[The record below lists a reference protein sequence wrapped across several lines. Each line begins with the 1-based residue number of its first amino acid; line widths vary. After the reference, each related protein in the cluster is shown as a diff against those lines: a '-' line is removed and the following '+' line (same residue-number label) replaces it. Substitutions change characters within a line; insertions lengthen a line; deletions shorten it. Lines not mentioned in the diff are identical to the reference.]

1 VRTGIQLVALSIVV
15 SLTVLFLD
23 SRYRVLPQAVHNHMP
38 LHHDG
43 LIITDITVQTCSTIN
58 PLSKCMLDQK
68 KWHRI
73 EKDLYLGSGWVTRAY
88 VHVRRKREEELKTD
102 DKVVVDV
109 RTGKLDPSVGEKS
122 QASERWESRPAGVWI
137 KRSLKRHASDSKKA
151 VTAVDLLFGAD
162 AVEPRPG
169 WELVRNGAIHLET
182 SKSSTD
188 PRISIRRGAAAKLER
203 PVPKIRKDGRFKIMQ
218 ISDLHLSTGL
228 GVCRDAEPKG
238 HNGGHCDADPR
249 TLEFV
254 ERLLDEEKPDLV
266 VLSGD
271 QVNGDTA
278 PDVQSVRPAPLSLGR
293 ILTVLQA
300 LFKIIGPL
308 AERKIP
314 YAAIFGNHDDE
325 GTLSR
330 HTQMDL
336 YDSLP
341 FSLSEPGPNTI
352 DGVGNYFVE
361 IQAHSSKHSALTL
374 YFLDT
379 HSYSPDEAHYRGYDW
394 LKPNQ
399 INWFKTTAEGLK
411 EAHSHYT
418 HKHLNMAFI
427 HIPLP
432 EYGNPDNPR
441 VGNWTEPITAP
452 AFNSHFKDALVEYHV
467 KAVSCGHDHVNDYC
481 ALSNEPESGEP
492 ELWMCYAGG
501 SGFGGYG
508 GYNNYHRRLRVFEVD
523 TNQARITTWK
533 RLEYGDTGKRLD
545 QQIIVDSGKVV
556 GIQVTNQE

>member
-1 VRTGIQLVALSIVV
+1 MTPSTMTRRIVRTGVQLIAFILLV
-15 SLTVLFLD
+15 STTLFFLD
-23 SRYRVLPQAVHNHMP
+23 NRYRVLPQSVHSHMP

-43 LIITDITVQTCSTIN
+43 LVITDITVQTCSTIN

-73 EKDLYLGSGWVTRAY
+73 EKDLYLGKGWVTKAY
-88 VHVRRKREEELKTD
+88 VHIKRKREEELKTE
-102 DKVVVDV
+102 DKVIFDV
-109 RTGKLDPSVGEKS
+109 RTGRLDPAIAEKT
-122 QASERWESRPAGVWI
+122 QASEKWESRPAGLWI
-137 KRSLKRHASDSKKA
+137 KTSLKRHASDSKKA
-151 VTAVDLLFGAD
+151 VTAVDILFGSD
-162 AVEPRPG
+162 AAEPRPG
-169 WELVRNGAIHLET
+169 WELVKGALHL
-182 SKSSTD
+182 SSSAKDSTD
-188 PRISIRRGAAAKLER
+188 ARLSLRRGRAAKIEK
-203 PVPKIRKDGRFKIMQ
+203 PIPKIRKDGKFKIMQ

-228 GVCRDAEPKG
+228 GRCRDAEPKG
-238 HNGGHCDADPR
+238 ANGGHCDADPR

-254 ERLLDEEKPDLV
+254 ERLLDDEKPDFV

-278 PDVQSVRPAPLSLGR
+278 PDVQS
-293 ILTVLQA
+293 A
-300 LFKIIGPL
+300 LFKMVDPL

-330 HTQMDL
+330 HAQMDL

-341 FSLSEPGPNTI
+341 FSVSEPGPNTI
-352 DGVGNYFVE
+352 EGVGNYFVE

-399 INWFKTTAEGLK
+399 INWFKTTAESLK

-432 EYGNPDNPR
+432 EYGNPDNDR

-452 AFNSHFKDALVEYHV
+452 AFNTHFKDALVEYHV
-467 KAVSCGHDHVNDYC
+467 KTVSCGHDHVNDYC
-481 ALSNEPESGEP
+481 SLSKDEKSGEP

-508 GYNNYHRRLRVFEVD
+508 GYNHYHRRLRVFEID
-523 TNQARITTWK
+523 TNQARIVTWK
-533 RLEYGDTGKRLD
+533 RLEYGDVGKRLD
-545 QQIIVDSGKVV
+545 QQIIVDSGRVV
-556 GIQVTNQE
+556 PIQTQE